1 MTGVPLKYYAAAV
14 LVGLI
19 FAFGLASMMHQPL
32 PVQVQLS
39 QYQPA
44 EPPAPAVPT
53 IAPAITATGNPF
65 APAPA
70 PVIVTTAP
78 LPTITPLPETPTPV
92 TTLRCDVD
100 QNSPGTA
107 LACTQQEVI
116 NTFQTAMQ
124 FMLLIFPASIF
135 LTIFAR
141 LFLSGQRRENE

>member
-1 MTGVPLKYYAAAV
+1 MTGVPMKYYAAAV
-14 LVGLI
+14 LVGIL
-19 FAFGLASMMHQPL
+19 FAIGAASVMYRPQ
-32 PVQVQLS
+32 PVQVPLA

-44 EPPAPAVPT
+44 APT

-78 LPTITPLPETPTPV
+78 LPTITPLPETPAPV